1 MPREVHC
8 VHLPV
13 DSMMHL
19 RRLSAHILHAL
30 HERVVYMAPSSPTIS
45 KFGAVDTVED
55 TVEAGE
61 GMEAE
66 ELETTEQTASGAPRL
81 AAVGATP
88 TMDGWPVSNGELF
101 TLARISNTGGASEN
115 VASSG
120 ALRGR
125 PIPD

>member
-1 MPREVHC
+1 
-8 VHLPV
+8 
-13 DSMMHL
+13 
-19 RRLSAHILHAL
+19 L

-45 KFGAVDTVED
+45 EFGAVDTVED

-66 ELETTEQTASGAPRL
+66 ELETTEQTAAGAPRL

-101 TLARISNTGGASEN
+101 TLARTSITSGASEN

-125 PIPD
+125 PAPD